1 MSLALVWSD
10 RSLDHAPPPGHPER
24 VERGHVMREVV
35 DAWSKCGGTV
45 LEPVAATRADIER
58 VHAAGYVDRLAA
70 VAGSPAAL
78 DLDTYMSPGSW
89 DAAQLAAGAAIVAVD
104 HVLGAHLASSQ
115 HARLTPGPDV
125 PDVGTQDV
133 IPRAA
138 FALVRPPGHHALR
151 DRAMGFCL
159 LNNVAIAVAHALA
172 RGLTRVAV
180 VDYDVHHGNGTQW
193 AFYDDPRVL
202 VISAHQYPFYPQ
214 TGSAGECGVGAGE
227 GFTVNLPLSAGATDA
242 DYLLLFDRIVE
253 PILDAF
259 APDLLVLD
267 VGFDAHDLDPLA
279 NMRVS
284 TAGFAAMAARLRAAA
299 IRSCGGRVVL
309 ATEGGYHLAAL
320 RDSLQATIDV
330 FAGSP
335 AAIPGPPSEPPT
347 RSGTLALD
355 LVRAAQK
362 RYWSTL

>member
-10 RSLDHAPPPGHPER
+10 RSLDHVPPQGHPER
-24 VERGHVMREVV
+24 VERGLIMRAVA
-35 DAWSKCGGTV
+35 DAWRERGGTV
-45 LEPVAATRADIER
+45 LEPAAAVRSDIER
-58 VHAAGYVDRLAA
+58 VHAPGYVDRLAA

-89 DAAQLAAGAAIVAVD
+89 DAAQLAAGAAIAAVD
-104 HVLGAHLASSQ
+104 CVLEAQRADLSPQA
-115 HARLTPGPDV
+115 A
-125 PDVGTQDV
+125 
-133 IPRAA
+133 AA

-172 RGLTRVAV
+172 RGLNRVAV

-202 VISAHQYPFYPQ
+202 VISAHQYPFFPQ
-214 TGSAGECGVGAGE
+214 TGSAGECGVRAGE

-242 DYLLLFDRIVE
+242 DYLLLIDRVVG

-279 NMRVS
+279 NMHVS
-284 TAGFAAMAARLRAAA
+284 TPGFAAIAARLRAAA
-299 IRSCGGRVVL
+299 IRSCGGRAVL
-309 ATEGGYHLAAL
+309 ATEGGYHLGAL
-320 RDSLQATIDV
+320 RDSLLATIDA
-330 FAGSP
+330 FTDRP
-335 AAIPGPPSEPPT
+335 AAVPDLRSEPPT
-347 RSGTLALD
+347 RAGTETLQ
-355 LVRAAQK
+355 LVRAAQT